1 MKYKSKSDAVL
12 LLEDGTVF
20 FGKSAGMTGTATGE
34 ICFNT
39 GMTGYQEIFTDPSY
53 FGQIMLTTNAHIG
66 NYGIHDDEV
75 ESEKMKISGLIC
87 KNYNIEF
94 SRPDAKESIQ
104 EYFES
109 EKMVAIS
116 DIDTRALVR
125 HIRDKG
131 AMNAIISSSEMDI
144 NLLKDELSN
153 VPSMEGLELSSF
165 VTTEQPY
172 VCGDENAKY
181 KIADGN

>member
-20 FGKSAGMTGTATGE
+20 FGKSAGMNGTATGE

-75 ESEKMKISGLIC
+75 ESEKMKISC
-87 KNYNIEF
+87 KIEVLAR
-94 SRPDAKESIQ
+94 S
-104 EYFES
+104 
-109 EKMVAIS
+109 
-116 DIDTRALVR
+116 
-125 HIRDKG
+125 
-131 AMNAIISSSEMDI
+131 
-144 NLLKDELSN
+144 
-153 VPSMEGLELSSF
+153 
-165 VTTEQPY
+165 
-172 VCGDENAKY
+172 
-181 KIADGN
+181 